1 MITDRTLSGHR
12 IVIVE
17 DDYYQAQDCRQ
28 LLEAAGAKV
37 IAISATVPD
46 LPALLAEGRIDAVL
60 LDINLGHGLSFDF
73 ARALKAG
80 GIPFVFL
87 TGYDAVMLPDDLAGS
102 GYLTKP
108 ADARRIM
115 AALLHA
121 AGNAR

>member
-1 MITDRTLSGHR
+1 MTDRTLSGHR
-12 IVIVE
+12 IMIVE

-37 IAISATVPD
+37 IAISATIPD
-46 LPALLAEGRIDAVL
+46 LPALLEEGRIDAVL
-60 LDINLGHGLSFDF
+60 IDINLGHGLSFDF
-73 ARALKAG
+73 ARELKAQ

-87 TGYDAVMLPDDLAGS
+87 TGYDAVMLPEDLAGS

-115 AALLHA
+115 DALAQA
-121 AGNAR
+121 AGGAR

>member
-1 MITDRTLSGHR
+1 MTDRTLSGHR

-28 LLEAAGAKV
+28 LLEAAGAQV
-37 IAISATVPD
+37 IAISATIPD
-46 LPALLAEGRIDAVL
+46 LAALQEGGRIDAVL
-60 LDINLGHGLSFDF
+60 IDINLGHGLSFDF
-73 ARALKAG
+73 ARELKAQ

-108 ADARRIM
+108 ADARRIL
-115 AALLHA
+115 AALLQA
-121 AGNAR
+121 AEGTR